1 MDYNGFKKTKEDAK
15 STTLQHPR
23 GHTITIAHS
32 GLSPEHKAGLK
43 KLPLYA
49 KDGVE
54 VPDDSEAL
62 GRAKDLL
69 ATNQS
74 SSSAFD
80 PDTNYHADTAGYTPK
95 AAPEQSDSPMS
106 AADTAQMMADRDFLA
121 QVQSPPSPPSTP
133 LDTDSPASASPAEPP
148 VTAGT
153 ASPVTPPP
161 ADATPASVAAQATS
175 RANQEQMAGNMSPDQ
190 VFKAR
195 MQTYAQQDQ
204 AWARDLVNGKI
215 TPKTYSDLFQDKS
228 TLGKI
233 GMIFG
238 TLLSGAGSGLA
249 HQPNAAMQMIN
260 NELERDYNA
269 QVKSKENAYNFVR
282 MNQQHQVELAQIDR
296 LQHENKL
303 TDSQAQSMKIDA
315 NIKAQTN
322 ARMQMNRAALHKLTT
337 QAATMPD
344 GPQKQLAQQKL
355 MAASTMVD
363 AQNYQLADAAAAKAS
378 MFQGL
383 MSTPSSEQAFQG
395 QNQAMR
401 MLGMPDMAKQREEHH
416 YPGLA
421 GQSSI
426 PLSNEDRDAL
436 TTGIQFQQKLERFMN
451 WTATHSGD
459 LSPSEINEGT
469 AMSGEVQGAYRQAT
483 HGGVYKEG
491 EQNFISKLIDSTPTK
506 FFNSIRVMPQLK
518 ALSDENKQRIDS
530 KAKSLGFQG
539 YGPATQQAQGMPSTS
554 KSGRPIVW
562 RDGKA
567 FYQ

>member
-1 MDYNGFKKTKEDAK
+1 MDYKGFKKTKEDAK

-23 GHTITIAHS
+23 GHTITIAHG
-32 GLSPEHKAGLK
+32 GLSPEHRNGLK
-43 KLPLYA
+43 KLPLHAA
-49 KDGVE
+49 KGAD
-54 VPDDSEAL
+54 VPDDSEAMD
-62 GRAKDLL
+62 RAKDLL
-69 ATNQS
+69 ATNQDS
-74 SSSAFD
+74 SSVAA
-80 PDTNYHADTAGYTPK
+80 PDTDPTANPPATGQQTQPSMAE
-95 AAPEQSDSPMS
+95 AARLLAKRDQFVSQAQAMPDDQP
-106 AADTAQMMADRDFLA
+106 TAQPAA
-121 QVQSPPSPPSTP
+121 QP
-133 LDTDSPASASPAEPP
+133 LDPDSPAPAEPP

-161 ADATPASVAAQATS
+161 ADVTPASLAGQAS
-175 RANQEQMAGNMSPDQ
+175 ARANQEQMAGNMSPDQ
-190 VFKAR
+190 AYKAS
-195 MQTYAQQDQ
+195 MQAYGQQDQ
-204 AWARDLVNGKI
+204 AWARDLLNGKV

-249 HQPNAAMQMIN
+249 HQPNMAMQMIN

-269 QVKSKENAYNFVR
+269 QVKSKENAHNFVR
-282 MNQQHQVELAQIDR
+282 LNQEHQYQLAQIDK

-303 TDSQAQSMKIDA
+303 TDAQAQSMKIDS

-322 ARMQMNRAALHKLTT
+322 ARMQMNRVVLHKMADVAQNTP
-337 QAATMPD
+337 A
-344 GPQKQLAQQKL
+344 GPQQQLAQQKL

-383 MSTPSSEQAFQG
+383 TAAPSSEKAFQG

-416 YPGLA
+416 YPGLS
-421 GQSSI
+421 GQSSV
-426 PLSNEDRDAL
+426 PLSNDDRDAL
-436 TTGIQFQQKLERFMN
+436 TTGTQFQQKLERFMN
-451 WTATHSGD
+451 WTGSHSGD
-459 LSPSEINEGT
+459 LSPSDRNAGT
-469 AMSGEVQGAYRQAT
+469 AMAAELQGAYRQAT

-530 KAKSLGFQG
+530 KAKSLGFDG
-539 YGPATQQAQGMPSTS
+539 YGPAAQQSQSMPSTS

-567 FYQ
+567 FYK